1 MGNTHAPSQV
11 LYVNNTE
18 QVTFT
23 AAIGNVTYAIGP
35 DLAAEQAKQ
44 AAKKKQKEMDKQKK
58 QKQNQKEN
66 QKREEANKNEPKKK
80 SWGSLSSGFKLAKG
94 MGSLAV
100 KGAKLSASLFDD
112 APQIPLQLF
121 EIQEAMENNNNTLL
135 LRFPSVPDTANTT
148 SNTNTNINTN
158 IKPPTLP
165 GKHGKYN
172 CGVCGGERC
181 LKVKVVKEG
190 REVTVGVGFLSHTVK
205 AEVTCTTCG
214 RETKTRGPSSAPYE
228 VWKCGNAIKTL
239 DPYNGQ
245 EQSKQCSAILC
256 MDCCPNSVPVRYG
269 MPVHLSANFNKGT
282 LFFHPYISSISSIH
296 LNILTSF
303 MLLCCYA
310 VMLSYFSNCMFVMIW
325 SLYYVVAS
333 RCTQHRDLLAQ
344 TY

>member
-58 QKQNQKEN
+58 QKQKQKEKQK

-80 SWGSLSSGFKLAKG
+80 SWGSSGFKLAKG

-135 LRFPSVPDTANTT
+135 LRFPSVPDTADT
-148 SNTNTNINTN
+148 NTN

-190 REVTVGVGFLSHTVK
+190 REVTVAVGFLSHTVK

-239 DPYNGQ
+239 DPYNGK
-245 EQSKQCSAILC
+245 EHSKKCSAIVC

-282 LFFHPYISSISSIH
+282 SCHFSSIH
-296 LNILTSF
+296 PSIHAFIHPFILTS
-303 MLLCCYA
+303 
-310 VMLSYFSNCMFVMIW
+310 
-325 SLYYVVAS
+325 
-333 RCTQHRDLLAQ
+333 
-344 TY
+344 

>member
-1 MGNTHAPSQV
+1 MGNTQAPSQV

-18 QVTFT
+18 SVTFT
-23 AAIGNVTYAIGP
+23 AAMGNVTYAIGP
-35 DLAAEQAKQ
+35 DLAAEQARQ
-44 AAKKKQKEMDKQKK
+44 AAKKQQKEMEKAQKKKAK
-58 QKQNQKEN
+58 QKQ
-66 QKREEANKNEPKKK
+66 EEANKNAPPKKK
-80 SWGSLSSGFKLAKG
+80 SWGSSGFKLAKG

-112 APQIPLQLF
+112 APQIPLKLF

-135 LRFPSVPDTANTT
+135 LRFPSVPGTATT
-148 SNTNTNINTN
+148 H
-158 IKPPTLP
+158 IKAPTLP

-282 LFFHPYISSISSIH
+282 TLS
-296 LNILTSF
+296 SF
-303 MLLCCYA
+303 MLPCWHVLSFYTLSCFMLAYA
-310 VMLSYFSNCMFVMIW
+310 VFLLC
-325 SLYYVVAS
+325 LYAFI
-333 RCTQHRDLLAQ
+333 RLIDT
-344 TY
+344 